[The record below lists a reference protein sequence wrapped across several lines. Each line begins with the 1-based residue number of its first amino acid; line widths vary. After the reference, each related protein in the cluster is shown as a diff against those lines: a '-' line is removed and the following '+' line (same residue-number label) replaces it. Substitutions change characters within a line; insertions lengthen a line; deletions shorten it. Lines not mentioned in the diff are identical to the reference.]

1 MAQNLNQTSPHKNK
15 ERVFSFE
22 YSFKFEIKEEHD
34 KDNGWIAFKTMYI
47 NGKKVDDYYLDRTE
61 FSEIMK
67 ALRRKLAVLEYV
79 TDDSAYDTIA
89 QDILI
94 DIARLLY
101 RLHYRLNY

>member
-1 MAQNLNQTSPHKNK
+1 MAEPLNQTKGK
-15 ERVFSFE
+15 EKVFSFE
-22 YSFKFEIKEEHD
+22 YSFKFEIKEEYD
-34 KDNGWIAFKTMYI
+34 KDNGWIAYKTVYI

-61 FSEIMK
+61 FPAIIK
-67 ALRRKLAVLEYV
+67 ALRRKLAVLESI

-89 QDILI
+89 FDILI